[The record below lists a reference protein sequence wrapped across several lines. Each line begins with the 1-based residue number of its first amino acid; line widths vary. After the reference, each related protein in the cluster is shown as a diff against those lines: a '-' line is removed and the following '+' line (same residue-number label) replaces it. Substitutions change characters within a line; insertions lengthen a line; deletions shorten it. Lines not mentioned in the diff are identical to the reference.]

1 MEKTPA
7 GHQKLLQDIER
18 LLAEAPDEASRRDL
32 ERLRDSLNS
41 PQMIEMA
48 REVQSK
54 PRTPGTLVLDFHD
67 PLLPGAVTAAGG
79 VIAAAFCLYAVT
91 LGFEK
96 PAIAVGGSMINL
108 WIVAAFAGAL
118 SASFTA
124 LSFSRTFTVRFD
136 TEGMLSRTSGSRW
149 RRLYTGAMSWKASGR
164 CTSAR
169 DRVLEFARRV
179 ARCSDPDENREL
191 PGAWDHLDNMVML
204 YGEASRGLI
213 PGPQHHHHPTI
224 AIAPPTNT
232 T

>member
-7 GHQKLLQDIER
+7 GHQKSLQDIER

-48 REVQSK
+48 REVMNK
-54 PRTPGTLVLDFHD
+54 PRSPGTLVLDFHD

-79 VIAAAFCLYAVT
+79 VIAAAFCVYAVT

-118 SASFTA
+118 SAFFTA

-149 RRLYTGAMSWKASGR
+149 RRLYTGAMSWKSIRSLHERA
-164 CTSAR
+164 A
-169 DRVLEFARRV
+169 DRVLEVRAASGEVFEIPIRV
-179 ARCSDPDENREL
+179 VNYRALR
-191 PGAWDHLDNMVML
+191 DHLDNMVML
-204 YGEASRGLI
+204 YGEKAAS
-213 PGPQHHHHPTI
+213 
-224 AIAPPTNT
+224 A
-232 T
+232 